1 MSGSEFQRIVEP
13 VLNRYRD
20 TPLFARWQEATAFG
34 AEANATAFW
43 IRDSADVVNIVWL
56 NSDGIR
62 DLTFVH
68 FTIYE
73 AVETDDDDEPEGQPS
88 TQEHQE
94 AMFNFV
100 PLGSIVT
107 FEVREGEDVA
117 GQFRL
122 GVRGHLLVHVVLHSA
137 PIGNIY
143 WVADSQAEA
152 ESLRSFVSA
161 VLSAYV
167 AHP

>member
-1 MSGSEFQRIVEP
+1 MAGSYRFWGGGR
-13 VLNRYRD
+13 RYR
-20 TPLFARWQEATAFG
+20 
-34 AEANATAFW
+34 
-43 IRDSADVVNIVWL
+43 VNIVWL

-62 DLTFVH
+62 DITFVH

-73 AVETDDDDEPEGQPS
+73 TVEADDADESEGEPR
-88 TQEHQE
+88 THDHQE
-94 AMFNFV
+94 VMFNFV
-100 PLGSIVT
+100 PLGSIAT

-117 GQFRL
+117 IQFRL

-152 ESLRSFVSA
+152 ESLRSFTAA

-167 AHP
+167 ALP

>member
-1 MSGSEFQRIVEP
+1 MNGSEFQRIVEP
-13 VLNRYRD
+13 VLDRYRD
-20 TPLFARWQEATAFG
+20 TPLLARWQEATAFG
-34 AEANATAFW
+34 AG
-43 IRDSADVVNIVWL
+43 ADDIVWL

-62 DLTFVH
+62 DITFVH

-73 AVETDDDDEPEGQPS
+73 TVEADDADESEGEPR
-88 TQEHQE
+88 THDHQE
-94 AMFNFV
+94 VMFNFV
-100 PLGSIVT
+100 PLGSIAT

-117 GQFRL
+117 IQFRL

-152 ESLRSFVSA
+152 ESLRSFTAA

-167 AHP
+167 ALP